1 MKYFIFYGPT
11 ASGKS
16 ALMEYLLI
24 NDSDYLEP
32 LISFT
37 TRAMKTGEKEGTD
50 YYFISR
56 DQYLGYRTEGKVV
69 EQIHYLDQ
77 IYGLT
82 SNELKRVEAA
92 KKNGLAIMNL
102 EGIRNLKAEV
112 GYQKVI
118 SIFIYRDLNEIAKSI
133 KQSSINNAEK
143 EHRLKLAQQE
153 LRDINTCDYVVY
165 NIGSFETVYQQ
176 LHRIIRDEIN
186 SQPIEFNIKPGQK
199 YQDAKG
205 NQVEIIVEAAEHT
218 VNGSILVIYRDLS
231 SQTIFA
237 QPYEKFCGKR
247 GIGKGS
253 SEGSFILLENP
264 AGDND

>member
-24 NDSDYLEP
+24 NDFDYLEP

-50 YYFISR
+50 YYYISR
-56 DQYLGYRTEGKVV
+56 DQYLEYSTDCKVV
-69 EQIHYLDQ
+69 EQICYLDQ
-77 IYGLT
+77 FYGLT
-82 SNELKRVEAA
+82 SEELKRVAA
-92 KKNGLAIMNL
+92 ANKNGLAIMNL
-102 EGIRNLKAEV
+102 EGIRKLKAKV

-118 SIFIYRDLNEIAKSI
+118 SIFIYRDLNEIIKSI
-133 KQSSINNAEK
+133 KQSGINNEEQDK
-143 EHRLKLAQQE
+143 RILLAQEE

-165 NIGSFETVYQQ
+165 NTGSFETSYQQ
-176 LHRIIRDEIN
+176 LHRIMRNEIN

-231 SQTIFA
+231 NQTIFA

>member
-56 DQYLGYRTEGKVV
+56 DQYLEYRTQCKVV

-77 IYGLT
+77 VYGLT
-82 SNELKRVEAA
+82 SDELKRVEATN
-92 KKNGLAIMNL
+92 KNGAAIMNL
-102 EGIRNLKAEV
+102 EGIRSLKAKV

-118 SIFIYRDLNEIAKSI
+118 SIFIYRDLNEIVKSI
-133 KQSSINNAEK
+133 KQSGINNAEQDK
-143 EHRLKLAQQE
+143 RIALAQEE
-153 LRDINTCDYVVY
+153 LKDINTCDYVVY
-165 NIGSFETVYQQ
+165 NSGSFETAYQQ
-176 LHRIIRDEIN
+176 LHRIIRHEIN
-186 SQPIEFNIKPGQK
+186 SQPIDFTIQAGQK

-205 NQVEIIVEAAEHT
+205 NLVEIVVEAAEHT

-231 SQTIFA
+231 SGTLLA

-247 GIGKGS
+247 GIGKGI
-253 SEGSFILLENP
+253 SEGSFVLVEGK
-264 AGDND
+264 AGDNN

>member
-56 DQYLGYRTEGKVV
+56 DQYLEYRTGCKVV

-82 SNELKRVEAA
+82 FDELKRVEAV
-92 KKNGLAIMNL
+92 KKNGVAIMNL
-102 EGIRNLKAEV
+102 EGIRSLKAKV

-118 SIFIYRDLNEIAKSI
+118 SIFIYRDLNEIIKSI
-133 KQSSINNAEK
+133 KQSGIDNAEQQK
-143 EHRLKLAQQE
+143 RIALAQEE

-176 LHRIIRDEIN
+176 LHQIMRNEIN
-186 SQPIEFNIKPGQK
+186 SQPIDFNIKPGQK
-199 YQDAKG
+199 YQDPQG
-205 NQVEIIVEAAEHT
+205 NIVEIITDAAEHT
-218 VNGSILVIYRDLS
+218 VNGSILIIYRDLKS
-231 SQTIFA
+231 KALFA
-237 QPYEKFCGKR
+237 QPYEKFCGRR
-247 GIGKGS
+247 GIGKGN
-253 SEGSFILLENP
+253 SEVSFKLVEDIV
-264 AGDND
+264 

>member
-24 NDSDYLEP
+24 NDADYLEP
-32 LISFT
+32 LVSFT

-50 YYFISR
+50 YYFIGR
-56 DQYLGYRTEGKVV
+56 DQYLEYRTQCKVV

-77 IYGLT
+77 VYGLT
-82 SNELKRVEAA
+82 SDELKRVAA
-92 KKNGLAIMNL
+92 TNKNGVAIMNL
-102 EGIRNLKAEV
+102 EGIRSLKVNV

-118 SIFIYRDLNEIAKSI
+118 SIFIYRDLNEIIKSI
-133 KQSSINNAEK
+133 KQSSIDQAEK
-143 EHRLKLAQQE
+143 QKRIELAQQE
-153 LRDINTCDYVVY
+153 LRDINTCDYIVY
-165 NIGSFETVYQQ
+165 NTGSFETAYQQ
-176 LHRIIRDEIN
+176 LHRIMRDEIN
-186 SQPIEFNIKPGQK
+186 SRPIDFNIKVGQK
-199 YQDAKG
+199 YQDARG
-205 NQVEIIVEAAEHT
+205 NQVEIVVEAAEHT

-231 SQTIFA
+231 SGSLLA

-253 SEGSFILLENP
+253 SEGQFKLLE
-264 AGDND
+264 DWV